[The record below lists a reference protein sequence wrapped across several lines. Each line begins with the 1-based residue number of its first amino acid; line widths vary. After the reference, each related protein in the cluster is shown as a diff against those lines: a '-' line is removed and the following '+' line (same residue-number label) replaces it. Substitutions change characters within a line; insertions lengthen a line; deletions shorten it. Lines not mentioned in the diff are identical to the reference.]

1 MSKKILI
8 ISSSIRNKSNSEILA
23 REAEKGAI
31 AAGNEV
37 EFISLKNKELR
48 FCKGCLACQ
57 KTMKCVIKDDVAE
70 IMEKVKN
77 ADTLLFATPIYY
89 YELCGQL
96 KTLLDRLNP
105 LYPQEYSFR
114 DVYLMTASYETGD
127 EVVEKAVG
135 GINGWIDCFEKARY
149 AGIFN
154 GGGLNDM
161 GEASNKP
168 DVLNA
173 AFEFGKAL

>member
-37 EFISLKNKELR
+37 EFISLKNKDLR

-70 IMEKVKN
+70 IMEKVKMQTHCYLQHRFIIMSS
-77 ADTLLFATPIYY
+77 ADNS
-89 YELCGQL
+89 
-96 KTLLDRLNP
+96 RH
-105 LYPQEYSFR
+105 
-114 DVYLMTASYETGD
+114 YLTD
-127 EVVEKAVG
+127 
-135 GINGWIDCFEKARY
+135 
-149 AGIFN
+149 
-154 GGGLNDM
+154 
-161 GEASNKP
+161 
-168 DVLNA
+168 
-173 AFEFGKAL
+173 

>member
-37 EFISLKNKELR
+37 EFVSLKDKDIR

-57 KTMKCVIKDDVAE
+57 KTMECVIKDDVAE

-77 ADTLLFATPIYY
+77 ADTLVFATPIYY

-135 GINGWIDCFEKARY
+135 GINGWIDCFERANLAGTVFMGGVTSAGENPEHPALAEARM
-149 AGIFN
+149 
-154 GGGLNDM
+154 M
-161 GEASNKP
+161 GKNC
-168 DVLNA
+168 
-173 AFEFGKAL
+173 